1 MGITFRGNFA
11 VTPSKEIIFQYFANN
26 SRNLNTQNRKNMYS
40 FLLKF
45 HSGFRYVV
53 LALVL
58 LAIVQALAGWLG
70 KKEFTE
76 GNRKVALFAMISA
89 HTQLLLGLALFYFS
103 PLVQFTASTMKDPTL
118 RYWTVEHSVMMLF
131 SLVLITIGHGRAKR
145 AVEAANKH
153 RAILLFY
160 GLALVVVMVTIM
172 QSGRPLFGSAA

>member
-1 MGITFRGNFA
+1 M
-11 VTPSKEIIFQYFANN
+11 S
-26 SRNLNTQNRKNMYS
+26 TQNRKNMYS

-45 HSGFRYVV
+45 HSGFRYLV

-89 HTQLLLGLALFYFS
+89 HTQLLLGLALYYFS
-103 PLVQFTASTMKDPTL
+103 PLVQFSAAAMKNDNL

-160 GLALVVVMVTIM
+160 GLALVVVMAAIM
-172 QSGRPLFGSAA
+172 LSGRPLFGSAA